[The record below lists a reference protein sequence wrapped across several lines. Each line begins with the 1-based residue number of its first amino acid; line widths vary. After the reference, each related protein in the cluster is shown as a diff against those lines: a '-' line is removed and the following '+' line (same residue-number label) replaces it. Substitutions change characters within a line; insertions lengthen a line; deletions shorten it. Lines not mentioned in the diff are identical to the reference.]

1 MPQYN
6 DYHAMN
12 LGLLQSSLLR
22 KLWINPSEDDN
33 GWPADTAFLKYSES
47 RINRKLNQYYADL
60 VASAKCLHSWFILP
74 FTANYSQYQ
83 VPIGIF
89 DIDRVFMFTSST
101 CYEELKVHE
110 ESYIE
115 EVLSPGWRSVSGIP
129 AYAYV
134 GDRSGMTVKLGFA
147 PAPNTAAT
155 AITITSGGTTETR
168 PLGGTDSVYGVAGVD
183 SAATSYVDS
192 QGQDFGYLTPSQP
205 IMNITTNT
213 IGTITSISTT
223 NSDNDTLVCSITWS
237 PGDEMRVFAGE
248 LIGTVSIG
256 SLDASYI
263 LNPIIGAFPSSGI
276 TMAANNV
283 LVRGF
288 SLPVKLSSKYQ
299 YPELNPIFHEAIVLG
314 AAADL
319 GKEEP
324 VDTQEYKQALAYE
337 QQYNIIIAK
346 LSMFTGQQYQTPAK
360 IISRR

>member
-1 MPQYN
+1 MPRYN

-22 KLWINPSEDDN
+22 KLWINPLEDDN
-33 GWPADTAFLKYSES
+33 GWPADTAFLKYAES
-47 RINRKLNQYYADL
+47 RVNRKLNQYYTDL
-60 VASAKCLHSWFILP
+60 VTSTKCLQSWFIFP

-83 VPIGIF
+83 VPVGVF
-89 DIDRVFMFTSST
+89 DIDRVFMFTSAT
-101 CYEELKVHE
+101 GYEELKVQE
-110 ESYIE
+110 EAYIE
-115 EVLSPGWRSVSGIP
+115 EVLSPGWRSASGTP
-129 AYAYV
+129 EYAYV
-134 GDRSGMTVKLGFA
+134 GDRAGMTIKLGFA
-147 PAPNTAAT
+147 PAPSTSAT
-155 AITITSGGTTETR
+155 AVTIAAGGTTETR
-168 PLGGTDSVYGVAGVD
+168 PLGGVDSVYGVAGVD
-183 SAATSYVDS
+183 SATTSYVDS
-192 QGQDFGYLTPSQP
+192 EGQDLGYLVALQP

-213 IGTITSISTT
+213 VGTITSIGTT
-223 NSDNDTLVCSITWS
+223 NSDNDTLVCSITWT

-248 LIGTVSIG
+248 LIGTISVG
-256 SLDASYI
+256 NLDASYI
-263 LNPIIGAFPSSGI
+263 LNPTIGAFPAPGI

-299 YPELNPIFHEAIVLG
+299 YPELNAIFHEAIALG

-337 QQYNIIIAK
+337 QQYNMIVAK
-346 LSMFTGQQYQTPAK
+346 LSMFTGQQYQTSAR